1 MAPERRVRDTG
12 MADDMMEDGAGGLDG
27 GGRKKSRRLL
37 LIIGAP
43 VLLLI
48 AAGAGLYFSGIAQ
61 VLLGKHEEVAKT
73 EAPPPPK
80 EQIFYDGIP
89 DLLVNL
95 NTGGRKSNFL
105 KIKVSLQIEN
115 KDDIPKLQLVQPR
128 VIDTFQTYLREL
140 RLEDL
145 KGSAGLYRLREEL
158 LLRINAAVSP
168 AKVDDV
174 LFQEMLVQ

>member
-1 MAPERRVRDTG
+1 MKQGSA
-12 MADDMMEDGAGGLDG
+12 MADDTMDQGAEYIEGGE
-27 GGRKKSRRLL
+27 RKSRRRLPL
-37 LIIGAP
+37 FIGLG
-43 VLLLI
+43 VLLVLI
-48 AAGAGLYFSGIAQ
+48 ASGAGLYFSGIAQ
-61 VLLGKHEEVAKT
+61 ILLNKHQEAGKSET
-73 EAPPPPK
+73 PSPPK
-80 EQIFYDGIP
+80 EVMFYDGIP

-95 NTGGRKSNFL
+95 NTGGRKSSFL

-115 KDDIPKLQLVQPR
+115 KDDIPKIQAVQPR
-128 VIDTFQTYLREL
+128 VIDTFQSYLREL

-168 AKVDDV
+168 ARIDDV

>member
-1 MAPERRVRDTG
+1 
-12 MADDMMEDGAGGLDG
+12 
-27 GGRKKSRRLL
+27 
-37 LIIGAP
+37 
-43 VLLLI
+43 
-48 AAGAGLYFSGIAQ
+48 
-61 VLLGKHEEVAKT
+61 LLGKHEETAKADVQT
-73 EAPPPPK
+73 PTAKEA
-80 EQIFYDGIP
+80 IFYDGVP

-105 KIKVSLQIEN
+105 KLKVSLQIEN
-115 KDDIPKLQLVQPR
+115 KDDIPKIQAVQPR

>member
-1 MAPERRVRDTG
+1 
-12 MADDMMEDGAGGLDG
+12 MADDMMDEGAGDFSG
-27 GGRKKSRRLL
+27 GGRKKSSRRLL
-37 LIIGAP
+37 LFIAVP

-48 AAGAGLYFSGIAQ
+48 ASAAGLYFSGIAQ
-61 VLLGKHEEVAKT
+61 VLLGKHEEVAKADA
-73 EAPPPPK
+73 APPPSK
-80 EQIFYDGIP
+80 EAIFYDGIP
-89 DLLVNL
+89 DMLVNL

-115 KDDIPKLQLVQPR
+115 KDDGAKILLVQPR
-128 VIDTFQTYLREL
+128 LIDTFQTYLREL

-168 AKVDDV
+168 VKVDDV

>member
-1 MAPERRVRDTG
+1 
-12 MADDMMEDGAGGLDG
+12 MADEMAEDGAGGFPDA
-27 GGRKKSRRLL
+27 GRKNSRKRLIL
-37 LIIGAP
+37 FIGAP

-48 AAGAGLYFSGIAQ
+48 AAAAGLYFTGVAQ

-73 EAPPPPK
+73 DEPPPPK
-80 EQIFYDGIP
+80 EALFYDGIP
-89 DLLVNL
+89 DMLVNL

-115 KDDIPKLQLVQPR
+115 KDDIPKLQAVQPR

-158 LLRINAAVSP
+158 LLRINAAASP
-168 AKVDDV
+168 AKIDDV
-174 LFQEMLVQ
+174 LFEEMLVQ